1 MGRRVLYTCDCCG
14 SSIDLNKQIGILGRY
29 STEDVA
35 DGNWELLSRRYLCDK
50 CLEKVL
56 LFLSK

>member
-29 STEDVA
+29 STEDIA
-35 DGNWELLSRRYLCDK
+35 EENWELMNRKYLCNK

-56 LFLSK
+56 LFIRK